1 MDDFKKDSVSA
12 VERYKKLIKN
22 IDKLKSD
29 EAVETLIGK
38 DYKKRIEKKY
48 LNSKLS
54 RNKAD

>member
-1 MDDFKKDSVSA
+1 M
-12 VERYKKLIKN
+12 
-22 IDKLKSD
+22 KSD